1 VQTLIP
7 SVAGLGIA
15 VALSSVGSIIAV
27 LILLELP
34 GGLRRAVGFLAG
46 WVAMIA
52 VITVALAL
60 FPSLDFRSSQSTPSR
75 VGSVVEIIIGCALV
89 VWAVVI
95 HRRPPP
101 ATPKDPIPDW
111 LTRLLSR
118 NWFLSATA
126 GAFMLTYSLTVVA
139 ALEVLKAHVSRLD
152 RVLAMLVFGAASI
165 VTLLA
170 PIIYAA
176 VAPERAAHALSSAKR
191 WLTVKWPQIS
201 AALLAIVGALIVCKA
216 GIDLVS

>member
-1 VQTLIP
+1 MQTLIP
-7 SVAGLGIA
+7 TVAGLGIA

-34 GGLRRAVGFLAG
+34 RGLRRAVGFVLG

-52 VITVALAL
+52 VITIVLAL
-60 FPSLDFRSSQSTPSR
+60 FPSVDFHRSQTTPSR
-75 VGSVVEIIIGCALV
+75 VTSVVEIIIGCALV

-95 HRRPPP
+95 HRRPAP
-101 ATPKDPIPDW
+101 ATPRDPIPEW
-111 LTRLLSR
+111 LTGLLSR
-118 NWFLSATA
+118 NWFLSAVA

-139 ALEVLKAHVSRLD
+139 ALEVLKAHVSRID
-152 RVLAMLVFGAASI
+152 RVFAMLVFGAASI

-170 PIIYAA
+170 PILYAA
-176 VAPERAAHALSSAKR
+176 AAPERAAHALRSAKR

-216 GIDLVS
+216 GFDLLS